1 MSIFAPSFYKEP
13 PADFIF
19 KRREISDVTNTK
31 DCLVTTVEEHG
42 YEIGQFVRLHVSPR
56 YGMVLNGVK
65 AKIISIPSTT
75 IFTTNLD
82 NSQNNVYVT
91 PTYSDG
97 NGFTQSHCVPITGTE
112 QNIA

>member
-42 YEIGQFVRLHVSPR
+42 YELGQFVRLHVSPR

-65 AKIISIPSTT
+65 TKIISIPSTT
-75 IFTTNLD
+75 SFTTNLD